1 MLFLI
6 EILAKELYNG
16 YGSCSEGKGKPGKL
30 IDPKVLKLS
39 DKGLEFVKDYEQ
51 PELKLYDEVPGK
63 GDWTIGWGHK
73 CTPEEVKKYKNSITI
88 EQAEELLIK
97 DLNKKIIPTSLQPF
111 LVENNINYSNH
122 MMRWYPLHS
131 I

>member
-1 MLFLI
+1 
-6 EILAKELYNG
+6 
-16 YGSCSEGKGKPGKL
+16 L

-51 PELKLYDEVPGK
+51 PELKLYDAVPGK

-97 DLNKKIIPTSLQPF
+97 DLNEKIIPTSLQPF
-111 LVENNINYSNH
+111 LVENNIKLTQNQYDALVSFTVMIPISATIKLIEKYLKNY
-122 MMRWYPLHS
+122 
-131 I
+131 